1 MRTMYIIFRVK
12 DQAIF
17 LSWILLA
24 SLYSDK
30 LLLDLFFISK
40 RIFRTV
46 STSKLPEFQR
56 HLHYTEVKSPTGE
69 SFRSLVTGDG
79 SSF

>member
-1 MRTMYIIFRVK
+1 MYIIFRVE

-56 HLHYTEVKSPTGE
+56 HLHYTEVKSYTGE

>member
-1 MRTMYIIFRVK
+1 MYIIFRVK
-12 DQAIF
+12 DQVIF

-46 STSKLPEFQR
+46 SSLHRSEKSHWGKFQ
-56 HLHYTEVKSPTGE
+56 KS
-69 SFRSLVTGDG
+69 R
-79 SSF
+79 